1 MVISKYHTLA
11 RQIGERLLNDG
22 LVYFTQ
28 RHELLFA
35 KIESFLTVA
44 FDIETSIN
52 NEAKALLAKYEQ
64 EMDKSQIDS
73 HKMFLMIKKKL
84 IRERN
89 LILQSDPTITPDDK
103 INHLAHLIQ
112 QGLDRDPD
120 VDMKA
125 DGVAL
130 LSTIKHVLTMEM
142 QQEEAIREIVKKRL
156 ASYKRNILEGTDEW
170 DLLYQKTLAEMM
182 NKKGLG
188 SS

>member
-1 MVISKYHTLA
+1 MVHSKYHTMA
-11 RQIGERLLNDG
+11 RQIGERLLNLG

-28 RHELLFA
+28 MPELLFA
-35 KIESFLTVA
+35 KIESFLTAA
-44 FDIETSIN
+44 FDIEMSIN
-52 NEAKALLAKYEQ
+52 NEAKELLAKYEQ

-89 LILQSDPTITPDDK
+89 LILQSDPTLSADDK

-125 DGVAL
+125 DSAAL
-130 LSTIKHVLTMEM
+130 LSTIKQALTLEM
-142 QQEEAIREIVKKRL
+142 QQEEAIREIVRKRL
-156 ASYKRNILEGTDEW
+156 ASYKRTIFEGTPEW
-170 DLLYQKTLAEMM
+170 DLLYQKTLSEMM

-188 SS
+188 